1 MAAYLILSA
10 LQVPEETILKD
21 YLLTNK
27 ATQSFREQWLQ
38 MLRDK
43 GENEVV
49 VENRR
54 ALGSVSV
61 DYLNQTIDLINT
73 NYGNVQNY
81 LTEYFDLSPTDLY
94 WERFNWVVS

>member
-1 MAAYLILSA
+1 
-10 LQVPEETILKD
+10 
-21 YLLTNK
+21 
-27 ATQSFREQWLQ
+27 

-61 DYLNQTIDLINT
+61 DYLNQAIDLINT

-81 LTEYFDLSPTDLY
+81 LTEYFDLSPNDLKQLRQLY
-94 WERFNWVVS
+94 LD

>member
-1 MAAYLILSA
+1 
-10 LQVPEETILKD
+10 
-21 YLLTNK
+21 
-27 ATQSFREQWLQ
+27 

-81 LTEYFDLSPTDLY
+81 LTEYFDLSPTDLKQLQQLY
-94 WERFNWVVS
+94 LD